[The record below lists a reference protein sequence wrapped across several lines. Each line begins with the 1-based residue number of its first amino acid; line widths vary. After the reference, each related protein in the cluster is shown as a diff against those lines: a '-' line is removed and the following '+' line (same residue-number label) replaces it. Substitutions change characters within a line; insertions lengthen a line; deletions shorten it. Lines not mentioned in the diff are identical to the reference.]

1 MTTSGPGA
9 ILVRLELGSTLAH
22 VHVDAQGASRHL
34 PVALGTSGLFRGDP
48 PSEAEIE
55 SAIERVEEV
64 VMPLAKLL
72 PAGATLRAGD
82 AMTRRVAAMAAG
94 SEDVDEVSI
103 AAIEAL
109 FEQIAMA
116 ARRGFWA
123 GDQRMDGPTAAAV
136 LIVREFMHHLGFE
149 RIELPRGAGTD
160 G

>member
-1 MTTSGPGA
+1 
-9 ILVRLELGSTLAH
+9 
-22 VHVDAQGASRHL
+22 
-34 PVALGTSGLFRGDP
+34 
-48 PSEAEIE
+48 
-55 SAIERVEEV
+55 
-64 VMPLAKLL
+64 
-72 PAGATLRAGD
+72 
-82 AMTRRVAAMAAG
+82 MAAG

>member
-55 SAIERVEEV
+55 SAIERVEEAL
-64 VMPLAKLL
+64 MPLAKLL
-72 PAGATLRAGD
+72 AGATLRAGD

>member
-55 SAIERVEEV
+55 SAIERVEEA

-72 PAGATLRAGD
+72 AGATLRAGD

>member
-1 MTTSGPGA
+1 MTTAGPGA

-55 SAIERVEEV
+55 SAIERVEEA

-72 PAGATLRAGD
+72 AGATLRAGD